1 MPITADQG
9 FKAATPGTTRKNI
22 EVGAGL
28 SPGPTGVLVT
38 IGPEVTDRELWNVE
52 TMVGHF
58 TDCRDYML
66 NNLVSLVD
74 AAAGTAIAVSCD
86 AQGRLRPD
94 GNNKFKLRVGADI
107 ATPEKSHVIDAMFK
121 LLMTRLI
128 EEAKT
133 GQA

>member
-9 FKAATPGTTRKNI
+9 FKAATPGTVRKNI

-28 SPGPTGVLVT
+28 SPGPDGVLIT
-38 IGPEVTDRELWNVE
+38 IGNVTQPELWKVE
-52 TMVGHF
+52 SLVGHF

-74 AAAGTAIAVSCD
+74 AAAGAAIAVSCN
-86 AQGRLRPD
+86 AQGNLRPD
-94 GNNKFKLRVGADI
+94 ANNFFKLRVGPNI

-121 LLMTRLI
+121 LLLTRLI

-133 GQA
+133 GRA